1 MAAAAVGIDL
11 GTTNCCVGIWQNP
24 AGTDEDGRVE
34 IIINDVGGR
43 VTPSCVAFTEA
54 ERLIGAPA
62 KAQAYRNAEN
72 TCDLGPMLQC
82 LQAIATNCFHM
93 SIAFH

>member
-1 MAAAAVGIDL
+1 MRAIGIDL
-11 GTTNCCVGIWQNP
+11 GTTHCCVGIWQNP
-24 AGTDEDGRVE
+24 TGSDEDGRVE

-43 VTPSCVAFTEA
+43 VTPSWVAFTET

-72 TCDLGPMLQC
+72 TCDLVPMLDFQ
-82 LQAIATNCFHM
+82 QVIATH
-93 SIAFH
+93 